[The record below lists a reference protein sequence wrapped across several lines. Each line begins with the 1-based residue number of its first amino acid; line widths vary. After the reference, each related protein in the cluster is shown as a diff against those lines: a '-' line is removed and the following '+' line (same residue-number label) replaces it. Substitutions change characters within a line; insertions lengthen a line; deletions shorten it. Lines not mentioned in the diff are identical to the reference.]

1 MQHSVQDQ
9 KIKDTQLAKMF
20 NISTQTLRNWK
31 REDSPI
37 ELKRRYQALK
47 EFYSKQNNLE

>member
-1 MQHSVQDQ
+1 M
-9 KIKDTQLAKMF
+9 KTNKATDT
-20 NISTQTLRNWK
+20 NIANFFGLTTQTLRNWK